1 MRSPDAP
8 AHLSSQPVI
17 RAWLARSCN
26 VHRVE
31 STHTRVRG
39 TRAFFLLPFPA
50 FFAFLLAI
58 MLGCGIARAIRMR
71 NEREQWWRWR
81 KPTLA
86 RVALPCIYSDGSM
99 SGRWR
104 RERREKDETRPSH
117 WNGTKPRGNGHSSDG
132 WPSESRL
139 ELRTG
144 EFLGPTTRYT
154 SWQREFSP
162 LSRLCCK
169 QRVLYSYAEIL
180 PYIYIYIYNFWW
192 SMTNLG
198 NNRRLFARVPIILT
212 PNYLIRVRVR
222 DRPYSTNFSY
232 TMERGES
239 ARRRTWR
246 SYRGW

>member
-104 RERREKDETRPSH
+104 RERREKDSTVSLKRNETARK
-117 WNGTKPRGNGHSSDG
+117 WTFVGWMALWITAKAANRGISWSNDSLHVLTERIFASVSTLLQT
-132 WPSESRL
+132 ES
-139 ELRTG
+139 
-144 EFLGPTTRYT
+144 
-154 SWQREFSP
+154 
-162 LSRLCCK
+162 
-169 QRVLYSYAEIL
+169 
-180 PYIYIYIYNFWW
+180 
-192 SMTNLG
+192 
-198 NNRRLFARVPIILT
+198 II
-212 PNYLIRVRVR
+212 
-222 DRPYSTNFSY
+222 
-232 TMERGES
+232 
-239 ARRRTWR
+239 
-246 SYRGW
+246 

>member
-99 SGRWR
+99 SARWR

-169 QRVLYSYAEIL
+169 QRVLYSYTEIL
-180 PYIYIYIYNFWW
+180 PYIYIFIIFDDPWRILAITDDC
-192 SMTNLG
+192 SLG
-198 NNRRLFARVPIILT
+198 FRLYLRPII
-212 PNYLIRVRVR
+212 
-222 DRPYSTNFSY
+222 
-232 TMERGES
+232 
-239 ARRRTWR
+239 
-246 SYRGW
+246 